1 MQALELK
8 IPPPLVVLLVGT
20 AMWFVAR
27 TGPSIELSH
36 FARVFAFIVLALVG
50 GVTAIAGERE
60 FKRAKTTANPLKP
73 QNASALVTSGVFRFT
88 RNPMYLGLVLFL
100 LGWAAY
106 LCSAWALVGPVIFVL
121 YISRFQ
127 IAPEER
133 ILSNL
138 FGTAYADYRSRVRR
152 WL

>member
-20 AMWFVAR
+20 AMWIVAH
-27 TGPSIELSH
+27 TGPLIELSRTT
-36 FARVFAFIVLALVG
+36 RVFAFVVLALIG
-50 GVTAIAGERE
+50 GATAIAGERE

-73 QNASALVTSGVFRFT
+73 QNASTLVTSGVFRFT

-106 LCSAWALVGPVIFVL
+106 LCSVWALAGPVVFVL
-121 YISRFQ
+121 YIGRFQ

-133 ILSNL
+133 ILSSL
-138 FGTAYADYRSRVRR
+138 FGTAYADYRSKVRR